1 MPDSTKPG
9 PRRSDA
15 NPVSE
20 AIGLVKTYVRQNT
33 VDELKPALRFISFG
47 VPGATLL
54 SIGGVLV
61 MLGVLRLLQ
70 GSDGERWSRGWSW
83 LPYVI
88 TMAVCLVGAAI
99 AVILIRRP
107 SIARRGGA
115 RPGSVDKEGR
125 R

>member
-1 MPDSTKPG
+1 VPNSTKPG

-61 MLGVLRLLQ
+61 MLGLLRLLQ
-70 GSDGERWSRGWSW
+70 GRHGDRFTRGLTW
-83 LPYVI
+83 LPYAI
-88 TMAVCLVGAAI
+88 TMVVCLAGAAI
-99 AVILIRRP
+99 AITLIRRP

-115 RPGSVDKEGR
+115 RLGSVDKEGR

>member
-1 MPDSTKPG
+1 VPNSTKPG

-33 VDELKPALRFISFG
+33 VDELKPALRFIGFG
-47 VPGATLL
+47 VPGAALL

-61 MLGVLRLLQ
+61 TLGLLRFLQ
-70 GSDGERWSRGWSW
+70 GSDGQRWSRGWSW

-88 TMAVCLVGAAI
+88 TMAVCLVGVAI
-99 AVILIRRP
+99 AIILIRRP
-107 SIARRGGA
+107 SLARRGGA
-115 RPGSVDKEGR
+115 RPGSDGKEGR